1 MAKQPAIRHGFTG
14 KTGGALGDRKR
25 MVTAKGID
33 GNVYVIG
40 QTSDEQSQVRGNG
53 GAVMPQQTRNA
64 KVLKHPRHKAQSRAV
79 TVTRNGRTFTLTS
92 NLRDPNEDK
101 RKREYEKRIREME
114 RESAKR
120 QQFVRGAEYGETW
133 QSHNDSTP
141 ETARTVAYYFRG
153 TYYNSLDEYLTAIDA
168 IG

>member
-14 KTGGALGDRKR
+14 TTGGALRDRKR
-25 MVTAKGID
+25 MVTAKDAD

-64 KVLKHPRHKAQSRAV
+64 KVLKHPRRRGQSRDV

-92 NLRDPNEDK
+92 KLRDPNEDK
-101 RKREYEKRIREME
+101 RKRDYDKRMLEME
-114 RESAKR
+114 RETAKR
-120 QQFVRGAEYGETW
+120 TNFVRGAEYGETW
-133 QSHNDSTP
+133 QSHNDTAP
-141 ETARTVAYYFRG
+141 EQAQAVAYYFRG